1 MVWYGKTY
9 STTTLLLFGERKFFI
24 VISFKEKNHTMEY
37 TTKWFIHKCIIFSCF
52 LKTNFKMTLKNIRTV
67 LFSVVSRLWDNCYG
81 FNFSVEERERGG
93 GSTKLQ
99 NSSVLF
105 NCMMLK
111 VIPKS
116 WLYENLSSSEQSLF
130 LIFYVGCLALKFVLH
145 NFLRLT

>member
-9 STTTLLLFGERKFFI
+9 STTTLLLFEERKFFI

-37 TTKWFIHKCIIFSCF
+37 TTKWFLHKCIIFSCF
-52 LKTNFKMTLKNIRTV
+52 LKTDFKITLKNIRTV

-81 FNFSVEERERGG
+81 FNDSVEERERGG

-111 VIPKS
+111 VIPSHDCMKI
-116 WLYENLSSSEQSLF
+116 WVHQSRV
-130 LIFYVGCLALKFVLH
+130 YS
-145 NFLRLT
+145 

>member
-1 MVWYGKTY
+1 
-9 STTTLLLFGERKFFI
+9 
-24 VISFKEKNHTMEY
+24 
-37 TTKWFIHKCIIFSCF
+37 
-52 LKTNFKMTLKNIRTV
+52 MTLKNIRPV
-67 LFSVVSRLWDNCYG
+67 LFSVVSRLWDNCHG
-81 FNFSVEERERGG
+81 FNFSVEERERGGGG